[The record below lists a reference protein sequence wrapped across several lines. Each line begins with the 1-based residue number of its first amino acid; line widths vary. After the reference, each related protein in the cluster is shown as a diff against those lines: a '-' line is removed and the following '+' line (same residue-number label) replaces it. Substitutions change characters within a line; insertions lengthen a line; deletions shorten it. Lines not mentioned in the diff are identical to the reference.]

1 VIKIISKIPLVISTA
16 FLVVG
21 ILQFLLS
28 IWLQSDTLHIIAWV
42 SICTANIISANNINK
57 Y

>member
-1 VIKIISKIPLVISTA
+1 MIKIISKIPLVISTA
-16 FLVVG
+16 FLIVG
-21 ILQFLLS
+21 IAQFLLS